1 MADVPWI
8 ASPTGYNRWA
18 ASNNIVVL
26 YPQTEASPGNP
37 NGCWDF
43 WGYTGQDYYS
53 RDGKQM
59 AAVKTMIDRL
69 LGY

>member
-1 MADVPWI
+1 MTTLCATPVTIDGRHLTTSFGRIP
-8 ASPTGYNRWA
+8 R
-18 ASNNIVVL
+18 L
-26 YPQTEASPGNP
+26 KHHRGNP

-59 AAVKTMIDRL
+59 AAVKMMIDRL